1 MAIITISRGSYSMG
15 KAVAEQVAA
24 CLGYTV
30 ISRDLLLD
38 ASTRFQ
44 IPEIK
49 LIRAIHDAPGIL
61 ARFSHSQQAYLA
73 YIRAALTERVQNGNV
88 VYHGLAGHLLLKEVP
103 GVLKVRITADLER
116 RVENERQREGISA
129 QEARETILK
138 DDQQRRGWT
147 KSLHGVDPWD
157 SNLYDLVVRIGALAV
172 ADAVSFI
179 CEAARSEG
187 FRATEKSLQAI
198 KDLALACRLKAELV
212 EEFPALGITCQYGNV
227 IVYTRDK
234 SAGGDRLHK
243 RLDALGKES
252 QGIFNLEVHSSENW
266 PPDAV

>member
-38 ASTRFQ
+38 ASTRFHVS
-44 IPEIK
+44 EIK

-61 ARFSHSQQAYLA
+61 ERLSHSRQAYLA
-73 YIRAALTERVQNGNV
+73 YIRAALTERVRDGNV
-88 VYHGLAGHLLLKEVP
+88 VYHGLAGHLLLKGIP

-116 RVENERQREGISA
+116 RVENEMQREGISA
-129 QEARETILK
+129 QEARDIILK
-138 DDQQRRGWT
+138 DDNQRRGWT

-157 SNLYDLVVRIGALAV
+157 SNLYDLVVRIGALTV

-187 FRATEKSLQAI
+187 FRTTDKSLQPV
-198 KDLALACRLKAELV
+198 KDLALACRIKAELV
-212 EEFPALGITCQYGNV
+212 EEFPTVGVTCQYGNV
-227 IVYTRDK
+227 IVYTREK
-234 SAGGDRLHK
+234 GTGGSRLHK
-243 RLDALGKES
+243 RIEALSKEI
-252 QGIFNLEVHSSENW
+252 QGVFNLEVHSSENF
-266 PPDAV
+266 PADAV